1 MHYLIEDERILS
13 LKLNQPFQQN
23 TKVAELH
30 EKYFVFKTPT
40 KFLNKICGYYTI
52 QNSLIVM
59 KLIKLLHSK
68 EIVTSKSLP
77 KTLYSNFKFQREIQ
91 SLQFLI
97 SSLYPKNHVILFHHV
112 IKMGN
117 RTNIA
122 LYCIFTGLRHA
133 PCLTMWSEWKT
144 TYILTHHHENRK
156 KNSSLKI
163 FTTT

>member
-52 QNSLIVM
+52 QNSLIVI

-68 EIVTSKSLP
+68 EIVNSNFHQNTV
-77 KTLYSNFKFQREIQ
+77 TLYLNFHKKYNIYKF
-91 SLQFLI
+91 
-97 SSLYPKNHVILFHHV
+97 LFQ
-112 IKMGN
+112 I
-117 RTNIA
+117 
-122 LYCIFTGLRHA
+122 
-133 PCLTMWSEWKT
+133 
-144 TYILTHHHENRK
+144 YIRK
-156 KNSSLKI
+156 I
-163 FTTT
+163 M